1 MSSEKRKALVV
12 DAEVLV
18 YNPES
23 IKTLRKG
30 GNILYIPWAVL
41 LELEQLRGK
50 PESRLEADE
59 AAIRIEEIRN
69 QQDGTLRV
77 FQNPSFTNLDGLNR
91 KLAKH
96 HVIAA
101 ARDLQTDMQK
111 NRGKRGCQIDFAAVE
126 IVSREPIVRILAGE
140 LKIVAKDYL
149 SDQVPVKEYRT
160 QEIRVPANWIQQD
173 YFPYREEFGK
183 VEQNEGVICVSDRNP
198 TGLFRNS
205 FAAIRKGDL
214 FKIISP
220 EIEAA
225 GIRPYSLN
233 GNGPNWY
240 QYIALEQL
248 LDPEVELV
256 FLQGGAGSGKT
267 LLALASAIEQKNRYG
282 RIVITRPMVHLEDE
296 DNMGFLPGGV
306 DEKMSPWLRPITQN
320 LNLLRTA
327 KNKGGDDQAVS
338 ASRGFPISGGNKIV
352 KKKRNAKEKT
362 GANGKNGAEGADKYG
377 KIDFIPLDYIR
388 GTTFHRTLLIIDEAQ
403 NLTPHQVKTIITRAG
418 ERTKIIL
425 TGDLGQIDR
434 RKMLSERSNG
444 LAYGIATMNGLSA
457 VGVTTFKE
465 TVRSALASL
474 AEERM

>member
-1 MSSEKRKALVV
+1 MSSEIKKALVV

-59 AAIRIEEIRN
+59 AATRIEEIRN

-77 FQNPSFTNLDGLNR
+77 SQSPSFANLDGLNR

-96 HVIAA
+96 HVIAT
-101 ARDLQTDMQK
+101 ARDLQADMQK
-111 NRGKRGCQIDFAAVE
+111 NKGKRGSKIDFEAVE

-149 SDQVPVKEYRT
+149 SDQVPVREYRT
-160 QEIRVPANWIQQD
+160 KEIRVPATWIYQES
-173 YFPYREEFGK
+173 FPYREEFEK
-183 VEQNEGVICVSDRNP
+183 IEQNEGVICVSDCNP
-198 TGLFRNS
+198 TGVFCKS
-205 FAAIRKGDL
+205 FAAIRKDDS
-214 FKIISP
+214 FKIIP
-220 EIEAA
+220 KEIEAA

-248 LDPEVELV
+248 LDPEIELV

-267 LLALASAIEQKNRYG
+267 LLALASAIEQKNHYG

-296 DNMGFLPGGV
+296 DNMGFLPGNV
-306 DEKMSPWLRPITQN
+306 EEKMSPWLRPITQN
-320 LNLLRTA
+320 LDLL
-327 KNKGGDDQAVS
+327 KGVKKKGGEADAAL
-338 ASRGFPISGGNKIV
+338 ASRSFPISGGKKIV
-352 KKKRNAKEKT
+352 KKRNTKGKA
-362 GANGKNGAEGADKYG
+362 GANVKDGAEGADKYG

-403 NLTPHQVKTIITRAG
+403 NLTPHQVKTIVTRAG

-434 RKMLSERSNG
+434 RKMLNERSNG
-444 LAYGIATMNGLSA
+444 LAYGIATMNGLPA
-457 VGVTTFKE
+457 VGVTTFKD
-465 TVRSALASL
+465 TVRSHLASL